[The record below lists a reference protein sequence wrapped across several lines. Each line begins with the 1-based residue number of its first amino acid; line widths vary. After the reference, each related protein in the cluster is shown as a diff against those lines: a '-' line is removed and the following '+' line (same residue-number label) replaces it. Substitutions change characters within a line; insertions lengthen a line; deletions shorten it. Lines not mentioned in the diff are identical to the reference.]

1 MKIMGLTS
9 HASGVHDNSV
19 ALLEDGRVL
28 FAEAEE
34 RVSRI
39 KHDGRF
45 PWLAIREASK
55 YTKTNLKNIDF
66 IVSSN
71 PDESLLRMFITS
83 LKFIPSVG
91 LSKYF
96 SYILKRFFNKTE
108 TLPNDNFP
116 KSYNKAGLPEDKLI
130 KVSHYLAHAATAYYF
145 GPFDKCLVVNMD
157 GFGPGEN
164 GGPLSGEIYL
174 GEDGKLTSLEK
185 VPVWGTLGLYYGA
198 VTKALGF
205 KLNDG
210 EGKTMGLAA
219 YGNPTKAYR
228 EMKLFFPE
236 FNAGRWSVRKS
247 IMDILNIIK
256 PSLYENSETAD
267 FLKDL
272 ITKYG
277 RENVAASC
285 QRVFEEILL
294 KYIEYLVRKYKIRNV
309 SAAGGIFL
317 NVKVNMKLLE
327 EKIVDH
333 LFVYPNPTDGGAALG
348 AALIGFVLKG
358 IKVKRKELVHPAYGR
373 QYSNAE
379 ILSEL
384 KNSSGVT
391 YKKLG
396 KDLPLKIAKLLTEK
410 KVIGWF
416 QGRGE
421 WGPRALGQRSVIAD
435 PRPISIKDRINDILK
450 GREWF
455 MPFAPSMLAERAS
468 DYLRMLREAPF
479 MIIADGIR
487 KEKIRDLRAVIHV
500 DNTARPHLVTKKA
513 NPLYY
518 QMIKEFEKLTGV
530 GAILNTSFNK
540 HGLPIVYSPKDAIEH
555 LLWGT
560 IDLLVIGRYLVARR
574 NEDHN

>member
-1 MKIMGLTS
+1 MKIIGITS
-9 HASGVHDNSV
+9 HVGKVHDNSV
-19 ALLEDGRVL
+19 ALLEDGEVL

-45 PWLAIREASK
+45 PWLAIKEALE
-55 YTKTNLKNIDF
+55 YTKTDPREVNYY
-66 IVSSN
+66 VSAT
-71 PDESLLRMFITS
+71 PEQSLIRVFATS
-83 LKFIPSVG
+83 LKFIPAVG

-96 SYILKRFFNKTE
+96 SSVYKRIFYKVDDLFGE
-108 TLPNDNFP
+108 RFP
-116 KSYNKAGLPEDKLI
+116 RTYLEAGLPKDKLI
-130 KVSHYLAHAATAYYF
+130 KISHYLAHAGTAYYF

-157 GFGPGEN
+157 GFGPGED
-164 GGPLSGEIYL
+164 GEPLSGEIYL
-174 GEDGKLTSLEK
+174 GENGKLTPLEK

-219 YGNPTKAYR
+219 YGSPTKAYKK
-228 EMKLFFPE
+228 MKLFFPSFE
-236 FNAGRWSVRKS
+236 AGRWLVRKS
-247 IMDILNIIK
+247 IMDILNIVR
-256 PSLYENSETAD
+256 PGLYENSETVN

-272 ITKYG
+272 IAKYG

-285 QRVFEEILL
+285 QRVFEEILI
-294 KYIEYLVRKYKIRNV
+294 KYIEYLVRKYKIRNM

-317 NVKVNMKLLE
+317 NIKANMKLLE
-327 EKIVDH
+327 EKIVDN

-348 AALIGFVLKG
+348 AALIGFTRKG
-358 IKVKRKELVHPAYGR
+358 IKTRRRELAHPAYGR
-373 QYSNAE
+373 KYSNAE
-379 ILSEL
+379 VLGEL
-384 KNSSGVT
+384 KNSSGIT

-396 KDLPLKIAKLLTEK
+396 KDLPLKVAKLLTEG

-421 WGPRALGQRSVIAD
+421 WGPRALGHRSVIAD
-435 PRPISIKDRINDILK
+435 PRRLTMKNRINDILK

-455 MPFAPSMLAERAS
+455 MPFAPSILGDRAA
-468 DYLRMLREAPF
+468 DYLVSLRKAPF
-479 MIIADGIR
+479 MIIGDDATKLGL
-487 KEKIRDLRAVIHV
+487 RDLKAAVHV
-500 DNTARPHLVTKKA
+500 DGTVRPHIVSKKVE
-513 NPLYY
+513 PLYW
-518 QMIKEFEKLTGV
+518 QVINEFEKLTGV
-530 GAILNTSFNK
+530 GAVLNTSFNK

-560 IDLLVIGRYLVARR
+560 IDLLVIGGYLVERQ
-574 NEDHN
+574 NEK